1 MKRHRHSRNEARHS
15 SRVRMPGSESA
26 SPGLQQSR
34 VEAMERLRLEA
45 EANLWMHRPIR

>member
-15 SRVRMPGSESA
+15 NRVRMPGSDSA
-26 SPGLQQSR
+26 SRGAQESR
-34 VEAMERLRLEA
+34 METMERLRLDA